1 MPARRIEAV
10 SSGLRIAIPA
20 LIAVGGLALVA
31 ALMVDSTRGWRAYF
45 INWLFI
51 TSIAQGGFMLAVVT
65 SIAKGLWSRPIR
77 RIALAHAAFLP
88 LAFVLVLPILIWGA
102 PHIFPWIEYPLYNG
116 KEVWLNWPFMTART
130 VFGLA
135 VLFLLSLT
143 FAYTALRPDMGLMK
157 DSVPPR
163 LRGFYDRFTRNWRGQ
178 EAEEVHA
185 SPSPDRARAGH
196 GHCLRH
202 GVRGA
207 VLGLRD
213 VAGAPLVQH
222 ADGAVLLHGR
232 HPRRYVMTTALTI
245 ITLRGR
251 LGLHAWITPATLHDL
266 GKLAFGF
273 TIFWA
278 YMFFSQYIVIWYGL
292 LAWEQEWVIH
302 RFVPPFRI
310 IAQLVGVCL
319 FVLPFFGL
327 MGVMA
332 KRTPVVFGTFA
343 VISLL
348 GLWLER
354 YLIVY
359 PSLWIGTDLLP
370 LSWQEPGILLFFA
383 GLYLAA
389 VSWFLTRVPAVPG
402 LAAAER
408 TGAGRRP
415 GGAGDHRR
423 PRRRSQP
430 PRRHGLIRWRA
441 RPRDAPSQLRH
452 AAAASRTDPA

>member
-1 MPARRIEAV
+1 MPSRRIEAV
-10 SSGLRIAIPA
+10 NSGLRVAIPA

-77 RIALAHAAFLP
+77 RIALAHVAFLP
-88 LAFVLVLPILIWGA
+88 IAFVLVLPILIWGA
-102 PHIFPWIEYPLYNG
+102 PHIWPWIEYPLYNG
-116 KEVWLNWPFMTART
+116 KEVWLNLPFMTART
-130 VFGLA
+130 IFGLA

-185 SPSPDRARAGH
+185 YRRLNVLGPAMAIAYA
-196 GHCLRH
+196 
-202 GVRGA
+202 VVFA
-207 VLGLRD
+207 VLSWDFVMSLEPHWFSMLMGPYFFM
-213 VAGAPLVQH
+213 GAIL
-222 ADGAVLLHGR
+222 GGT
-232 HPRRYVMTTALTI
+232 MTTALTI

-251 LGLHAWITPATLHDL
+251 LGLHAWITPATMHDL

-389 VSWFLTRVPAVPG
+389 VSWFLTRFPLFQVWQPLSELELAG
-402 LAAAER
+402 LQVEQET
-408 TGAGRRP
+408 TGDLGGEVSRP
-415 GGAGDHRR
+415 GG
-423 PRRRSQP
+423 
-430 PRRHGLIRWRA
+430 
-441 RPRDAPSQLRH
+441 
-452 AAAASRTDPA
+452 TV